1 MSGDLMYNMIV
12 NLTQQVIDLKAEND
26 ELKRKNSRLIK
37 IEEHQYEINTL
48 EGELENAYA
57 EHDALYQALMNCQI
71 NVNVQRAELTRYEN
85 TVANLRND
93 LRQLL
98 KSKDRDSVFNPS
110 KFIDRESGFCEP
122 LKTSTPKVNRTG
134 QMKFQNKKLRNLAK
148 NRIDSIMD
156 EIKKQHSKLAKEI
169 STMDVEFW
177 TYQSTD
183 SGSSLFT
190 LDSPENDDKT
200 FNDRD
205 STFQSTFT
213 STTPKKKK
221 NFPRL

>member
-12 NLTQQVIDLKAEND
+12 NLTQQVMDLKAEND
-26 ELKRKNSRLIK
+26 ELKRKNARLIK
-37 IEEHQYEINTL
+37 IEEHQCEINTL

-57 EHDALYQALMNCQI
+57 EHDALCQALMNCQI

-85 TVANLRND
+85 TVANLRKD

-98 KSKDRDSVFNPS
+98 KSKDRDRVFNPS

-156 EIKKQHSKLAKEI
+156 EIKNQHSKLAKEI

-177 TYQSTD
+177 TYQSAD

-190 LDSPENDDKT
+190 LNLPENDDKT
-200 FNDRD
+200 VSDRY